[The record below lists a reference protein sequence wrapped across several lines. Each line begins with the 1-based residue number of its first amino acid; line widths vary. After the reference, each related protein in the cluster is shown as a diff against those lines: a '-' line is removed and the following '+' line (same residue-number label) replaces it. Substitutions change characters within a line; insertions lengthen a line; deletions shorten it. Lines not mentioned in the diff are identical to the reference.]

1 MPSYRLMRD
10 PNTAKPEMEGM
21 APASCP
27 RMQGLWLDLLA
38 MQGSWLGK
46 LVGLV
51 SRHASMTGK
60 KSTSLELVSKMAVGI
75 KMVQMINTKLQALPY
90 HYIGGTVVSF
100 SRRGRRALM
109 MELELAAP
117 YYTGLQTLNPSPHI
131 SPEFQCRPR
140 VLKPGFLSSS
150 PEL

>member
-1 MPSYRLMRD
+1 
-10 PNTAKPEMEGM
+10 
-21 APASCP
+21 
-27 RMQGLWLDLLA
+27 
-38 MQGSWLGK
+38 
-46 LVGLV
+46 
-51 SRHASMTGK
+51 
-60 KSTSLELVSKMAVGI
+60 MAVGI

-109 MELELAAP
+109 MKLELAAP

-150 PEL
+150 KLNNRLQGCEFRDSVSSGFGPQFRIQDVYLRGYT